1 MLVKE
6 LIFSETAGLEPKT
19 SEKKE
24 LFFRNVYFKEQLL
37 DWLFPILEVAV
48 VRVWLIFLKCCH
60 ESLSFNKNLKLGE

>member
-24 LFFRNVYFKEQLL
+24 LFLEMSISRNNF
-37 DWLFPILEVAV
+37 
-48 VRVWLIFLKCCH
+48 
-60 ESLSFNKNLKLGE
+60 

>member
-48 VRVWLIFLKCCH
+48 VRV
-60 ESLSFNKNLKLGE
+60 

>member
-19 SEKKE
+19 LEKRN
-24 LFFRNVYFKEQLL
+24 FFFGNAYFKEQLQ

-48 VRVWLIFLKCCH
+48 GRV
-60 ESLSFNKNLKLGE
+60 